1 MVVIVSCLAL
11 WMSSQAPRF
20 ETSRRWLLAAVII
33 FGAFAVIPLDPQ
45 LSQWRQTNVV
55 AAQTGRLID
64 AASGRGDPPLTLH
77 RTVKADLPGESTIGH
92 APHASNVLL
101 ILLEGVSGAYLP
113 SLRDRHGE
121 TNSITMPRLDR
132 IAQSGDFYCDGSVRT
147 CAGTPLNGMSLY
159 SPGVELSP
167 VDPHTVGWLQRGAEE
182 SRSAGV
188 APVDE
193 REFVFV
199 QPGSTPVMEDSPGQ
213 LIFGGQ
219 FLTIP
224 AGVQAEVEIEIGLSG
239 PKAGALNFSHD
250 LVIHDQQQ
258 FLRTGR
264 LEAGQTVK
272 I

>member
-1 MVVIVSCLAL
+1 
-11 WMSSQAPRF
+11 MSFMLIDQFMPQAGF
-20 ETSRRWLLAAVII
+20 ETVQGDQNFENPYRRNLWGVVDEP
-33 FGAFAVIPLDPQ
+33 FMQLDLPISILEYLD
-45 LSQWRQTNVV
+45 LSDS
-55 AAQTGRLID
+55 AGRLG
-64 AASGRGDPPLTLH
+64 GRSVFRRYATARDVLWGNTYL
-77 RTVKADLPGESTIGH
+77 DLVAGLS
-92 APHASNVLL
+92 S
-101 ILLEGVSGAYLP
+101 
-113 SLRDRHGE
+113 
-121 TNSITMPRLDR
+121 
-132 IAQSGDFYCDGSVRT
+132 SGDLVFCDGSVRT
-147 CAGTPLNGMSLY
+147 CTGTPLNGMSLY